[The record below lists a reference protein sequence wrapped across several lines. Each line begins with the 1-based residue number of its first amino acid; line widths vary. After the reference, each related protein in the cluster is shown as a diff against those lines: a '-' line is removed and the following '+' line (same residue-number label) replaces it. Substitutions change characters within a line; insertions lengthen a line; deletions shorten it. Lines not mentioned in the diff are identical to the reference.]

1 MVRVAGV
8 AAQALVFVYLANRLS
23 VHDMGMFAGI
33 YVYWSLVRMLGPL
46 GFDQLSMREIA
57 AANARG
63 SKDTAQALCNF
74 AVICVAVVNAGLF
87 LLAAGLLCLFSFHNI
102 FVLSPLGILAAA
114 GGAPAYAIA
123 GLIAGQ
129 LRGYERNIT
138 SQVIESL
145 GLQLPMLAAISILD
159 FGHSVNLGSVLAAQA
174 IVAWAIA
181 AVYCLARIRCGID
194 IDARLALPGRR
205 ELSIHAWQIWQALL
219 ITGLAD
225 RMPTY
230 VSLVLLGAAPTGI
243 FDIATRLGTLPTIFF
258 TGVSTTFSPVLAGR
272 HATHNPKG
280 MGEALAISSWL
291 AFVPAAGVLVIMAFG
306 GPWLLAHFFPAAYQ
320 QSYGPALI
328 ICAATAIG
336 AGFGMASNAYL
347 MSGRQTLV
355 RLYSAIY
362 LAVVVIGGVLLSV
375 PFGVIGLAVAVFLGT
390 VVRNVG
396 LSLRLGRELDMKPG
410 IFNLYAVDAA
420 ARAIRAR
427 AQRSKAPDRK
437 LK

>member
-8 AAQALVFVYLANRLS
+8 ATQALVFVYLANRLS

-63 SKDTAQALCNF
+63 MKDTAQALCNF
-74 AVICVAVVNAGLF
+74 AAICVMVANAGLF
-87 LLAAGLLCLFSFHNI
+87 LLAAGLLCMLSFHNT
-102 FVLSPLGILAAA
+102 FPLSPLGILAAA

-129 LRGYERNIT
+129 LRGYERNIS
-138 SQVIESL
+138 SQAIESL
-145 GLQLPMLAAISILD
+145 GLQLPMLAAIGILD
-159 FGHSVNLGSVLAAQA
+159 IGQSINLGNALAAQA
-174 IVAWAIA
+174 IVAWVVA

-194 IDARLALPGRR
+194 MGAHLSPPSRR

-219 ITGLAD
+219 VTGLAD

-243 FDIATRLGTLPTIFF
+243 FDIATRLGTLPTIFV

-272 HATHNPKG
+272 HATHNTRG
-280 MGEALAISSWL
+280 MGEALAIGSWL
-291 AFVPAAGVLVIMAFG
+291 AFVPAAGVVIVMAFC
-306 GPWLLAHFFPAAYQ
+306 GPWLLSHFFPFAYR

-328 ICAATAIG
+328 ICAATAVG

-347 MSGRQTLV
+347 MSGRQKLV

-362 LAVVVIGGVLLSV
+362 LAVVVIGGVLLGLLFDV
-375 PFGVIGLAVAVFLGT
+375 MGLAVAVLLGT
-390 VVRNVG
+390 IVRDVG
-396 LSLRLGRELDMKPG
+396 LSLRLGRELNMRPG
-410 IFNLYAVDAA
+410 IFNLYAIDAA

-427 AQRSKAPDRK
+427 AQRSKAPDRISK
-437 LK
+437 